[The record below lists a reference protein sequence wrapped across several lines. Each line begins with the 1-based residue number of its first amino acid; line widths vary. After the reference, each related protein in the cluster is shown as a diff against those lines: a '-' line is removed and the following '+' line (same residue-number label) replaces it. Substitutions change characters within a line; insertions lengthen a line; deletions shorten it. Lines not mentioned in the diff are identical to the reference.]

1 MSLRDKYTDEEWDE
15 LEARLA
21 FGQPFSKKKSSIKPE
36 YQRVEIHSDGDGHDY
51 VIPYDLN
58 LVDKFYD
65 LLENENDIEEF
76 EELFDK
82 YRCGGD
88 PFGEYEF
95 YIKKR

>member
-21 FGQPFSKKKSSIKPE
+21 FDPPFSKKKTSTKPE

-58 LVDKFYD
+58 LLDKFYD

-76 EELFDK
+76 EELFDE

-95 YIKKR
+95 YIKEK